1 MVYNRDKKSCQK
13 SPCHRVSLR
22 HYNCTTR
29 CHDNKSL
36 YRVVKYCII
45 RKIRVVKCCQYVV
58 HEMSLFV

>member
-1 MVYNRDKKSCQK
+1 MEKEECFHENTEENMVRDRGRKSCQK
-13 SPCHRVSLR
+13 SPCHRISLR

-45 RKIRVVKCCQYVV
+45 RKL
-58 HEMSLFV
+58 ES